1 VSTLPLLAFQAVAK
15 SEPPPATVSLPD
27 TPVGRIGQALLRVLD
42 SSDNAVIQKFVT
54 SAFSDKALR
63 ESSAEDYLAFIARL
77 RVQSGGLLPTKLVT
91 NRPRFLEFEARSVKG
106 DHWARVVLITSRE
119 HPDRLNDLVV
129 MRLRNPQLKL
139 PELPS
144 GRVPEESLAP
154 AIERHVQAVVDCD
167 EFSGVVLVAR
177 GERVVV
183 HRAYGFADQAFCVP
197 NKPDTR
203 FNLASMN
210 KMFTSVAIAQ
220 LVQSGRLSFDD
231 KLAKVLPDYPNKQVA
246 GKVTIRQLLTHTGG
260 LGDIFKPAF
269 YEHRDRYRKPRD
281 YFGLFAD
288 EPLEFEPGARWSYS
302 NAGFV
307 VLGAVIEKLSG
318 QDYFDYIREHV
329 YAPAG
334 MRDSDSYEA
343 TQVVENLAVGY
354 RRDPQEDPLGV
365 DPRRTNIF
373 FLPWKGS
380 PAGGGYSTA
389 RDLLAFSQA
398 LRGHKLLNARLTE
411 EITNGKVDFRSPAGP
426 RKYAYG
432 FVEQRIGG
440 KDIRGHEG
448 GGPGAGINAELE
460 MFWDGS
466 YTVVVLANFDSPA
479 ALALCDRICR
489 FLAHQ

>member
-1 VSTLPLLAFQAVAK
+1 MSTLLTFRASAK
-15 SEPPPATVSLPD
+15 AEPPPSVVGLPD
-27 TPVGRIGQALLRVLD
+27 SPIGRIGQSLLHVLGT
-42 SSDNAVIQKFVT
+42 SDNAAIQRFVAA
-54 SAFSDKALR
+54 AFSEKALR
-63 ESSAEDYLAFIARL
+63 ETSAEDYQAFLAKL
-77 RVQSGGLLPTKLVT
+77 GVQSGGLVPTNLVT
-91 NRPRFLEFEARSVKG
+91 NQPRFLEFEARSQKG
-106 DHWARVVLITSRE
+106 THWARVVLITSRE
-119 HPDRLNDLVV
+119 YPDRLNDLVV
-129 MRLRNPQLKL
+129 MPIRNPQLKL
-139 PELPS
+139 PVLPS
-144 GRVPEESLAP
+144 DHKPEESLAP
-154 AIERHVQAVVDCD
+154 IIERHIQATVDCD
-167 EFSGVVLVAR
+167 EFSGVVLVAK
-177 GERVVV
+177 GERVVL
-183 HRAYGFADQAFCVP
+183 HRAYGLADQAFGVP
-197 NKPDTR
+197 NKPDTK

-220 LVQSGRLSFDD
+220 FVQSGRLSFND
-231 KLAKVLPDYPNKQVA
+231 KLAKVLPDYPNKKIA
-246 GKVTIRQLLTHTGG
+246 GQVTIRQLLNHTAG

-281 YFGLFAD
+281 YFGLFAND
-288 EPLEFEPGARWSYS
+288 PLEFEPGARWSYS

-318 QDYFDYIREHV
+318 QDYFDYIREHI

-334 MRDSDSYEA
+334 MRDSDSFEA
-343 TQVVENLAVGY
+343 TQVVPNLAVGY

-389 RDLLAFSQA
+389 RDLLAYSQA
-398 LRGHKLLNARLTE
+398 LRGHKLLNATLTE
-411 EITNGKVDFRSPAGP
+411 EITSGKVEFRSPAGP
-426 RKYAYG
+426 RKYGYG
-432 FVEQRIGG
+432 FVEQRIDG
-440 KDIRGHEG
+440 KNVRGHEG

-466 YTVVVLANFDSPA
+466 YTVVVLANYDSPA